1 MYGRFPDLTIR
12 GPEDAGDRGLW
23 IPSTST
29 DQYAAT
35 LASWFGVSAGDLSEV
50 FPNLSNFAAP
60 SLGFMA

>member
-23 IPSTST
+23 IPSTAT

-35 LASWFGVSAGDLSEV
+35 LASWFGVPDGEMAGV
-50 FPNLSNFAAP
+50 FSNLRNFASP
-60 SLGFMA
+60 TLKFI